1 MRDFIKKFDDT
12 ELQILNS
19 YSDANS
25 FREIASS
32 LKINAVATEDPMLKS
47 TLIDLFTKINEE
59 ALNDNDNKIFL
70 NIKTFMPF
78 SSASL
83 NSLDLE

>member
-1 MRDFIKKFDDT
+1 MKDFIKKFDDT

-19 YSDANS
+19 YADANS
-25 FREIASS
+25 FKEIAAS
-32 LKINAVATEDPMLKS
+32 LKINAVATEDTMMKS
-47 TLIDLFTKINEE
+47 TLINLFTKINEE